1 MPGTSARSWVLRCA
15 LVAVAI
21 IAPAASDLVAGGGGA
36 SARFRQ
42 WPMRDTLSLL
52 WKNTP
57 SGNTGVTVEMWYR
70 PLDLRTYWQYG
81 FTYSVQGPPFSVS
94 ELEQGWC
101 VFCMP
106 LLGFAKVKLG
116 A

>member
-1 MPGTSARSWVLRCA
+1 MPGTAWGLRCVLA
-15 LVAVAI
+15 LAAAVATM
-21 IAPAASDLVAGGGGA
+21 APLAAGDLVAGGGGA

-57 SGNTGVTVEMWYR
+57 PGSTGVAVEMWYR
-70 PLDLRTYWQYG
+70 PLDLRTTSQYG
-81 FTYSVQGPPFSVS
+81 FLYSVEGSVS

-101 VFCMP
+101 VCAVVARAVARSR
-106 LLGFAKVKLG
+106 G
-116 A
+116 